1 MDEHA
6 SQSMLERHVTRMQF
20 QLAVYTDIFVD
31 RVGDDIA
38 MGARF
43 MLLDEVSLNA
53 LPLLRLQLL
62 MSHDHLPLGIA
73 YNSWCT
79 VHFPE
84 T

>member
-1 MDEHA
+1 MVDEHA

-20 QLAVYTDIFVD
+20 QLAVYTD
-31 RVGDDIA
+31 GDDIA